1 LATIDCSHAALEYRR
16 LPTPFGHPLRRSSCS
31 DGPSEPVAT
40 WLKMAE
46 AQAAD
51 SPSGPTRL
59 SPQQAAAD
67 WIWTTSADIPLDHG
81 GPVGVAFDALPA
93 DFTERSV
100 LALFEAVVA
109 RDADAVAVAD
119 GKARLGYGQVLRAA
133 QRLAGQI
140 VAEVPAGRAVAI
152 LLPNTPSSIIA
163 LLACLGAGRCCLVL
177 NANHPIERNATIL
190 RDSGAHAVI
199 VAEDYSPQPS
209 PVPEHVR
216 RIVVPNV
223 LEDSGEPS
231 RAHLNPVGPDDAAIV
246 LYTSGSTGRPK
257 GIVLSQATIL
267 DRVRKRIVS
276 MHLHGNDRV
285 LSLGAL
291 CTTAGLIAS
300 VATLLSGG
308 TQFIV
313 SVSAAGVGS
322 LLSLIR
328 AERITI
334 LQGVPA
340 LLRLLFEADGARDAL
355 ATLRVVRTSGERLL
369 RKDLEVWHAI
379 SPPACDFGV
388 AYGQT
393 EISVS
398 GWSVPR
404 EYEGKEAIV
413 PAGYLAPGLE
423 FAIVDEDGR
432 RVPDGEVG
440 ELLIRS
446 RYVALGEWANGR
458 CVPGRARP
466 DRVDARA
473 RILATGDLVRL
484 GSDSLLRIVSRCD
497 RQLKVNGQRV
507 EPAEIEDALRNVP
520 GVLDAT
526 IAVRRSGGDATLLA
540 FIVAHDA
547 RDSFLLNRVRESVRR
562 TLPGFMQPA
571 RVLQVERLPLL
582 PGGKIDE
589 RALLAIE
596 AATPRSRREPVSGLM
611 TERPVIGA
619 PATSSTFAATSLAWL
634 EATVSLHHGAPGP
647 YERLQK
653 EFVNRSIYDLFEA
666 VAARNE
672 AAIALADS
680 GGRLTYAQV
689 RNAARQLA
697 ARVRV
702 AAPSGKA
709 VAVLLPNGA
718 KSLIAALACLA
729 ADRVCILLNADH
741 PAERNRAILRRAAV
755 AALIVAEDDRA
766 AAALAPTDAI
776 RIPAVYAP
784 DDPVE
789 NFCAPHPPRGS
800 EPVIVLY
807 TSGSTG
813 EPKGIV
819 LSEAA
824 ILWRLRNSI
833 VQDLDRHDRVLC
845 LPALDTTS
853 GFFASLSGL
862 LSGCLQFIVSVST
875 DGVAGLLSLIRAER
889 VTILG
894 GVPAVLRMLFEIDES
909 VSAFAQ
915 LRVVRAYGE
924 RLPWADLVKWRA
936 TLPADCRIA
945 IAYGQTEG
953 YASAWFVPPT
963 RASGEGAVPVGYLLP
978 EQQYAIVDDAGNS
991 VAPGEVGELIIR
1003 SRYVALGEWEDGQ
1016 CKPGRARPDGSEAGM
1031 RLLSTGDLVRLDSD
1045 SLLHIVDRRDR
1056 QVKIRGQRVEPAEIE
1071 DVLRRVPDV
1080 TAAAVAVGREGEETV
1095 LFGFVVAQ
1103 EDNADLRQ
1111 RLRAAL
1117 KQALPTYMHPARLFV
1132 VERLPLLPGGK
1143 VDPAALLALAAA
1155 RPRHG
1160 GAPEPGLTATQRARD
1175 AVSQAWLRTLDRDS
1189 LDADIPFDE
1198 AGGDSLRLLRFVFHL
1213 EQQCGV
1219 TLPLDAFYAALR
1231 PSAFVERLDQRLEDL
1246 STRSDDGR
1254 RPLFL
1259 LPGVGKDEPR
1269 LVRFRAA
1276 CARELRVI
1284 PIDYGDWPDW
1294 IAPGFKFTAIVAR
1307 IVAAIEA
1314 EAPDGPILLAGYSL
1328 GGKIAYAVA
1337 LALLSGGRTIG
1348 FLGILDTD
1356 ISSDEPEPGRWHRFT
1371 AAVRRGESMSG
1382 IASYLSRWLSKAP
1395 RPLSMWLVL
1404 RVCRAR
1410 LPGDF
1415 GFYLHWHI
1423 RRRVLAHLVKTWWAQ
1438 NASPLPQLRVPA
1450 TLFRSMEHRT
1460 DAPAD
1465 LSWSRICPEV
1475 TTVAV
1480 GGDHYTMFD
1489 PPNLEPL
1496 CGCFTASVKQTAVST
1511 ARS

>member
-1 LATIDCSHAALEYRR
+1 
-16 LPTPFGHPLRRSSCS
+16 
-31 DGPSEPVAT
+31 
-40 WLKMAE
+40 MAE
-46 AQAAD
+46 AEIAY
-51 SPSGPTRL
+51 SPAHLPRQTSL
-59 SPQQAAAD
+59 D
-67 WIWTTSADIPLDHG
+67 WIWTAPADFPLDHR

-93 DFTERSV
+93 DFTERSIW
-100 LALFEAVVA
+100 ALFEAVAA
-109 RDADAVAVAD
+109 READALAVAD
-119 GKARLGYGQVLRAA
+119 GKAGLGYGQVQRAA
-133 QRLAGQI
+133 QRLAGRI
-140 VAEVPAGRAVAI
+140 VAEVPAGSAVAI
-152 LLPNTPSSIIA
+152 LLPNTPSSMIA

-177 NANHPIERNATIL
+177 NADHPIERNATIL
-190 RDSGAHAVI
+190 RESGAHAVI
-199 VAEDYSPQPS
+199 VAEGYSPQPS
-209 PVPEHVR
+209 PVPAHIR

-223 LEDSGEPS
+223 LEDSAELPRS
-231 RAHLNPVGPDDAAIV
+231 PLNPLGPDEPAIV

-276 MHLHGNDRV
+276 MHLHRGDRV

-291 CTTAGLIAS
+291 GTTAGLIAS
-300 VATLLSGG
+300 LAALLAGG
-308 TQFIV
+308 RHFIL
-313 SVSAAGVGS
+313 SVSAAGVAN

-328 AERITI
+328 DERITI

-340 LLRLLFEADGARDAL
+340 LFRLILEAEGAREAL
-355 ATLRVVRTSGERLL
+355 AALRVVRTSGERLL
-369 RKDLEVWHAI
+369 RKDLETWRAI
-379 SPPACDFGV
+379 LPANCDFGV

-398 GWSVPR
+398 SWSVPR
-404 EYEGKEAIV
+404 EYAGKEAIV

-432 RVPDGEVG
+432 PVPHGEVG
-440 ELLIRS
+440 ELFIRS
-446 RYVALGEWANGR
+446 RYVALGEWANGQ

-466 DRVDARA
+466 DPVDARA
-473 RILATGDLVRL
+473 RILSTGDLVRL

-520 GVLDAT
+520 GVLDAA

-540 FIVAHDA
+540 FVVLQ
-547 RDSFLLNRVRESVRR
+547 DSSHSLLLNEVREGLRR
-562 TLPGFMQPA
+562 VLPSYMQPA
-571 RVLQVERLPLL
+571 RLLQVERLPLL

-589 RALLAIE
+589 RALLALE
-596 AATPRSRREPVSGLM
+596 AAAPRSRREGASGPP
-611 TERPVIGA
+611 EHSVHGA
-619 PATSSTFAATSLAWL
+619 PATASTFAATGLTWL
-634 EATVSLHHGAPGP
+634 ESTVSLRPANPAEP
-647 YERLQK
+647 AEWLQK
-653 EFVNRSIYDLFEA
+653 EFVDRSIFALFEA

-672 AAIALADS
+672 GAIALADNE
-680 GGRLTYAQV
+680 GRFTYAQV
-689 RNAARQLA
+689 RHAARQLA
-697 ARVRV
+697 MQVR
-702 AAPSGKA
+702 AAVPRGKA

-729 ADRVCILLNADH
+729 ANRVCILLNADH

-755 AALIVAEDDRA
+755 AALIVAEGDRA
-766 AAALAPTDAI
+766 AAALAPADAI
-776 RIPAVYAP
+776 KISAVYAP

-789 NFCAPHPPRGS
+789 DFCLPVAPRGS
-800 EPVIVLY
+800 EPAIVLF
-807 TSGSTG
+807 TSGSSG

-819 LSEAA
+819 LSQAA

-833 VQDLDRHDRVLC
+833 VRDLNRDDRYVC
-845 LPALDTTS
+845 LAALDTTS
-853 GFFASLSGL
+853 GFMAGLSGL

-875 DGVAGLLSLIRAER
+875 DGIGGLLSLIHMER
-889 VTILG
+889 ITILG
-894 GVPAVLRMLFEIDES
+894 GVPAVLRMLFELDGS
-909 VSAFAQ
+909 VGAFAH
-915 LRVVRAYGE
+915 LRVVRVYGE

-936 TLPADCRIA
+936 ILPADCSIA
-945 IAYGQTEG
+945 VSYGQTEA
-953 YASAWFVPPT
+953 YASAWLVPPA
-963 RASGEGAVPVGYLLP
+963 RANGAGAVPVGHLLP

-991 VAPGEVGELIIR
+991 VAPGEIGELVIR
-1003 SRYVALGEWEDGQ
+1003 SRFVALGEWEDGQ
-1016 CKPGRARPDGSEAGM
+1016 CKPGRARRDGSDEDM
-1031 RLLSTGDLVRLDSD
+1031 QLLATGDLVRLDSD

-1056 QVKIRGQRVEPAEIE
+1056 QVQIHGQRVEPAEIE
-1071 DVLRRVPDV
+1071 DVLRSIPDV
-1080 TAAAVAVGREGEETV
+1080 AAAAVAVGRDGEEPT

-1103 EDNADLRQ
+1103 DRDDAHLRE

-1117 KQALPTYMHPARLFV
+1117 RRALPTYMHPARLFV
-1132 VERLPLLPGGK
+1132 IDRLPLLPGGK

-1155 RPRHG
+1155 TPRHG
-1160 GAPEPGLTATQRARD
+1160 NAPERPQTATQRARD
-1175 AVSQAWLRTLDRDS
+1175 AVSRAWLRTLDRES
-1189 LDADIPFDE
+1189 LEADIPFDE

-1231 PSAFVERLDQRLEDL
+1231 PSAFVQRLDQCLNDFNTASRDA
-1246 STRSDDGR
+1246 R

-1284 PIDYGDWPDW
+1284 PIDYGDWPEW
-1294 IAPGFKFTAIVAR
+1294 IAPGFTFSAIVTR

-1314 EAPDGPILLAGYSL
+1314 EAADGPILLAGYSL

-1337 LALLSGGRTIG
+1337 LALLSAGRTIA
-1348 FLGILDTD
+1348 FFGILDTD
-1356 ISSDEPEPGRWHRFT
+1356 ISSDEPAPGRWQRFT

-1382 IASYLSRWLSKAP
+1382 IASYLSRWLAKAP
-1395 RPLSMWLVL
+1395 RALGLSMVL

-1423 RRRVLAHLVKTWWAQ
+1423 RRRVLSHLVKSWWAQ
-1438 NASPLPQLRVPA
+1438 IAGPLPQLRGPA
-1450 TLFRSMEHRT
+1450 TLFRSSEHRA
-1460 DAPAD
+1460 DAAAD
-1465 LSWSRICPEV
+1465 LGWHRICPEI
-1475 TTVAV
+1475 TAVAV

-1489 PPNLEPL
+1489 PPNLDPL
-1496 CGCFTASVKQTAVST
+1496 CACFTASVKQTAVAM